1 MGKSNWI
8 YIGPNIPQIGLKKN
22 TLFRGNE
29 PPPKL
34 KELIRQKPVI
44 SSLFV
49 PTAALSQAERS
60 LKIKGAVENT
70 AQKEM
75 AEIIKTLPR

>member
-1 MGKSNWI
+1 MGNSNWI

-49 PTAALSQAERS
+49 PTAALSQAESGVMDHHRR
-60 LKIKGAVENT
+60 
-70 AQKEM
+70 
-75 AEIIKTLPR
+75 PRHHRRPVPAF